1 MDSILYCMTA
11 TSLTQNA
18 LDIVCRNG
26 QFALARASEKI
37 LANQYDDGI
46 IRQALHYYAK
56 NTLPRVL
63 PIFPALVTLSCKAV
77 GATSE
82 NLRSVA
88 TSILLVTSSGDIH
101 DDIVDNSSR
110 KFSRKTIVGKYGKDI
125 ALLAGDVLL
134 VQGMTALQNE
144 CDLSTKQRKT
154 IADSVAASMVEIVKA
169 EAMEISLWQKTNVT
183 PEEYFDVI
191 RLKGGVAELH
201 CRIGGIIG
209 GGNEEAIDNLAGYG
223 RVIGILSTLKE
234 EFVDMNSCVE
244 LGHRIKH
251 ELPPYPM
258 LCAMQNKGFKK
269 KTAMY
274 KKAKFSDEDLQRIAE
289 NVLGSS
295 EVEKLNSKFK
305 AFGRKEIANNN
316 LLKCKNRAAEELVLL
331 LEALSDELL
340 IV

>member
-1 MDSILYCMTA
+1 MIE

-26 QFALARASEKI
+26 KFALAQACQKI
-37 LANQYDDGI
+37 LTSRYDDGI
-46 IRQALHYYAK
+46 IREALHYYAK
-56 NTLPRVL
+56 NVLPRVL
-63 PIFPALVTLSCKAV
+63 PIFPALITLSSKAV
-77 GATSE
+77 GFTSK
-82 NLRSVA
+82 NLQSVA
-88 TSILLVTSSGDIH
+88 TAILLVTSSGDIH
-101 DDIVDNSSR
+101 DDIVDNSTR

-144 CDLSTKQRKT
+144 CDLSIKQRKT
-154 IADSVAASMVEIVKA
+154 IADSVAAAMVEIVKA
-169 EAMEISLWQKTNVT
+169 EAIETSLWHKTNVT

-223 RVIGILSTLKE
+223 RVIGVLSTLKE
-234 EFVDMNSCVE
+234 EFVDMSSYGE
-244 LGHRIKH
+244 LEHRIKN

-269 KTAMY
+269 KTATS
-274 KKAKFSDEDLQRIAE
+274 KNAKFSDEDLIRIAE
-289 NVLGSS
+289 FVLGSL
-295 EVEKLNSKFK
+295 EVEKLTSEFRE
-305 AFGRKEIANNN
+305 FGRKELANNN
-316 LLKCKNRAAEELVLL
+316 LLKGNDRAEELVLL